1 MGRIRFRG
9 DASGKIYRVAELS
22 GGEVRLDNESDNIT
36 LFRDNP
42 TSIFDAGGIQ
52 LSAHGSRHRP
62 DGADTMFFIPFGGD
76 TSVSIGAGATYTIP
90 PGVYYVRCGANTKAQ
105 VYIGGAW
112 QDLTGPGALALV
124 VSDGQNVRLYNTG
137 TASESSVLR
146 RVA

>member
-9 DASGKIYRVAELS
+9 DTSGKIYRVAELTS
-22 GGEVRLDNESDNIT
+22 GEVRLDNESDNIT
-36 LFRDNP
+36 LFRANP
-42 TSIFDAGGIQ
+42 TSIFDAGGVQ

-62 DGADTMFFIPFGGD
+62 DGADTMFYIPFGGD
-76 TSVSIGAGATYTIP
+76 VSVSIGAGATYTVP
-90 PGVYYVRCGANTKAQ
+90 PGVYYVRCGANTKVQ

-112 QDLTGPGALALV
+112 QDMTDPGALAPV
-124 VSDGQNVRLYNTG
+124 MSDGQNVRLYNTG

>member
-9 DASGKIYRVAELS
+9 DTSGKIFRVSEPTS
-22 GGEVRLDNESDNIT
+22 GEVRLDNESDNIT
-36 LFRDNP
+36 LFRANS
-42 TSIFDAGGIQ
+42 TSIFDAGGVQ

-62 DGADTMFFIPFGGD
+62 DGADTMFYIPFGGD
-76 TSVSIGAGATYTIP
+76 TSVSIGAGATYTVP
-90 PGVYYVRCGANTKAQ
+90 SGVYYVKCGANTKVQ

-112 QDLTGPGALALV
+112 QDMTGLGALALV